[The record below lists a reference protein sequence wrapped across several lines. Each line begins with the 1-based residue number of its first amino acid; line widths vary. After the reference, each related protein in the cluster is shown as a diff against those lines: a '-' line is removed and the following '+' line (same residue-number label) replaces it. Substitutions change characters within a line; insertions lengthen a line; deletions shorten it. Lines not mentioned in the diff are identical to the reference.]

1 MNKQKFSISFLD
13 INTFA
18 SEEFTSGL
26 LITVREILRRF
37 EKFGVKTSILSIAEA
52 TRTKEWQKYRKYGRR
67 ERSVQGLRVD
77 EILLKSPPDQ
87 HPELYIDS
95 IEMLLN
101 FNKPDIILMNTAA
114 VFLED
119 FHLYSLKKALANSK
133 KVVVLLVDALFPTYK
148 NAPKKKVDEYYSLLK
163 KTEVISSSKEI
174 IDIFFKETGI
184 KAKQFQNLFNI
195 NDVVASKHEY
205 KYVTLINHH
214 PIKGRE
220 IFDCIA
226 KKLPQDKFLIVQTW
240 PDVPAYVIH
249 SNNVT
254 FLPFNQDVR
263 RLYSQI
269 KILLVP
275 SLCKEGP
282 ARVIIEAMLN
292 GIPVIAHRIGSIPEI
307 GDGHI
312 LLVDPPDISN
322 TKLVGTILIPQLKN
336 EDLIRVPNDF
346 ISMIKNIEM
355 NQKVWKNYSREA
367 KKFAQQYCNTS
378 EKIFEKY
385 ISELLLHIQS

>member
-1 MNKQKFSISFLD
+1 MNKQKFSIAFLD

-18 SEEFTSGL
+18 NEGFTSGL

-37 EKFGVKTSILSIAEA
+37 EKLGVKASILSIAEA
-52 TRTKEWQKYRKYGRR
+52 TRAEDWEIHKKYGRR

-77 EILLKSPPDQ
+77 EILLKSSPDQ
-87 HPELYIDS
+87 HPKLYIDS

-119 FHLYSLKKALANSK
+119 FHIYSLKKALANSK

-263 RLYSQI
+263 RLYSRI